1 MGGMLF
7 LKFVGRSIYGTRL
20 KTYLGDI
27 RHTNRKLSRYAC
39 TYIVVGDFYMIHTFT
54 FTHITLSSLFYVT
67 RRIL

>member
-39 TYIVVGDFYMIHTFT
+39 TYIGC
-54 FTHITLSSLFYVT
+54 
-67 RRIL
+67 RRLLHDSHLHVHAYNVI